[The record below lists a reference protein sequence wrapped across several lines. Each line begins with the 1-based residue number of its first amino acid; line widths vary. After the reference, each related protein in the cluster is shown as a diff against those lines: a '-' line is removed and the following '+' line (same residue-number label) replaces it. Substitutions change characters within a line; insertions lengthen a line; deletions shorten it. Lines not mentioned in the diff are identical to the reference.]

1 MMVWK
6 RDEITS
12 RIDQLSACQS
22 QLSLRLLQYLT
33 LRFDMANTSLEQR
46 YSKIVEV
53 LTISEDRV
61 RTIEEQ
67 NQSISRSLEAS
78 QLQAEDYHEQT
89 IAALLTREDGE
100 VKFIRPKD
108 PQKAHIYNGP
118 QKLLTLRTE
127 PGSAPPAPTIQ
138 DFKPMQE
145 RILRYLYHEEL
156 SHRYESVNETHAKT
170 YEWIFQK
177 PTTQSPQVRW
187 SPFPQWLEK
196 GSGCYWI
203 NGKAGSGKSTLAK
216 FICEDPRTVAALD
229 KWAKSANR
237 ELCYASFFFWN
248 LGSWI
253 QRSQAG
259 LIRSLLFYLL
269 RDRRHLISVIMP
281 ELWSIS
287 NNKHPRDGP
296 STIELLRWL
305 RRLPNIIDSKYRIC
319 FLIDGIDEYDGD
331 FNDIID
337 IIESLS
343 SNEHIKFIISSRPIP
358 SCVDAF
364 DNCPSLRL
372 QDLTMGDIIT
382 YTSDIL
388 RTRLE
393 KRHGEVWKEIVDQ
406 IGEKSCGVFLWVVL
420 VVRSVLVG
428 LQNWDSLNEILQR
441 LDELPSDLKDL
452 YAHILKRMPLSYRQQ
467 ASELFQI
474 AVHFLDVQP
483 DDKLMTPLQLHFATA
498 INNTTDILKWPI
510 EYLRESDQEKAVD
523 SIEGRL
529 RSRCCGL
536 LEVRQMKFRMV
547 QGFSSS
553 ILREPHV
560 HFIHRTAVEF
570 LHLPGI
576 WSDILSLTAE
586 TDFNPSVSLF
596 RSCLLLCKTQ
606 PSELRIRPADNLVWH
621 YMTCAMEYASLAEDA
636 SSPVSSILLDELDRV
651 IRHHWEAASRFEFGG
666 LSCETKGHWAQGFS
680 MTAYS
685 DLPQSPRLLEARSIS
700 MGLALEDS
708 TRPFGF
714 HTLAVLHGLHNFLR
728 ERPPPTDNSHGA
740 SPSTSTRLL
749 TDALNYLF
757 YKKTWTG
764 QRSKAIIQRYADI
777 CTLLLSQGADPNATF
792 PHARK
797 GPWGLMLEFGLKGC
811 DDVGAFRGLYRT
823 KGSSFVYSRLL
834 VSFIQAGADPHHL
847 VNSSSTSQFGRQGL
861 AYSIQ
866 QIIDI
871 LFAQN
876 INGPRHLQMQEEPDT
891 EMKSFHGYLSGLIQ
905 QSISTYQPTSEQQ
918 STTKPYRS
926 KRASFLRRNTKST
939 NDVSMSGSTSSSMKK
954 FGQLLAPWKRNS
966 DSSSQRSLSDI
977 DENGL

>member
-1 MMVWK
+1 MPLSHCAPRDNEATIGQAPFKATAADLVRFSKQCDSQWMLVSSNLDPNASEEIQECLQAISSLIKECAPVALELLQRFDKLDQIKNHKASGLGAMKSRLDRMMMVWK

-216 FICEDPRTVAALD
+216 FICEDPRTGAALK

-237 ELCYASFFFWN
+237 ELCYAS
-248 LGSWI
+248 
-253 QRSQAG
+253 A
-259 LIRSLLFYLL
+259 
-269 RDRRHLISVIMP
+269 
-281 ELWSIS
+281 
-287 NNKHPRDGP
+287 
-296 STIELLRWL
+296 
-305 RRLPNIIDSKYRIC
+305 
-319 FLIDGIDEYDGD
+319 
-331 FNDIID
+331 
-337 IIESLS
+337 
-343 SNEHIKFIISSRPIP
+343 
-358 SCVDAF
+358 
-364 DNCPSLRL
+364 
-372 QDLTMGDIIT
+372 
-382 YTSDIL
+382 
-388 RTRLE
+388 RLE

-428 LQNWDSLNEILQR
+428 LQNWDSLDEILQR

-452 YAHILKRMPLSYRQQ
+452 YAHMLKRMPLSYRQQ

-483 DDKLMTPLQLHFATA
+483 DELMTPLQLHFATA
-498 INNTTDILKWPI
+498 INDIMDILKWPI
-510 EYLRESDQEKAVD
+510 EYLCESDQEKAVD

-536 LEVRQMKFRMV
+536 LEVRQMKFHMV

-586 TDFNPSVSLF
+586 TDFNSSVSLF
-596 RSCLLLCKTQ
+596 RSCLLLCKAQ

-651 IRHHWEAASRFEFGG
+651 IRHHWEAASRFEFGD

-685 DLPQSPRLLEARSIS
+685 DLPQSLQLLEARSIS

-714 HTLAVLHGLHNFLR
+714 HTLAVLHSLHNFLR

-811 DDVGAFRGLYRT
+811 DDVGAFRGPYRT